1 MKSLNY
7 DAYLIV
13 IILMVQELG
22 VNGVEE
28 RNEEGWE
35 ELQGYSLC
43 VLIPGDVSY
52 FWLGVS

>member
-35 ELQGYSLC
+35 ELQGYGLC